1 MTYDQLN
8 HYAYDLVGK
17 MKRSLKKKNK
27 AVFVLE
33 DLDIAHLRWRFDE
46 ALSTLIVYQL
56 HELLVFIEKVKYQF
70 LLKNQRIPTYKD
82 MREEFRQELHIV
94 MESV

>member
-1 MTYDQLN
+1 MTCDQLN
-8 HYAYDLVGK
+8 HYAYDL
-17 MKRSLKKKNK
+17 
-27 AVFVLE
+27 
-33 DLDIAHLRWRFDE
+33 AHLRWRYDE
-46 ALSTLIVYQL
+46 ALSTINVYQL

>member
-1 MTYDQLN
+1 MTCDQLN

-17 MKRSLKKKNK
+17 MKRSLKKKNEDI
-27 AVFVLE
+27 FV
-33 DLDIAHLRWRFDE
+33 
-46 ALSTLIVYQL
+46 ALSTINVYQL